1 MVQFNASYF
10 IIQFINLNQPD
21 KVAALIEVFMHCTH
35 VDLTYVTTDNNL
47 KVPNTKSWVLTLLS
61 PESLDLSLDS
71 TPRNSKSQGI
81 TFVRLISFT
90 HFTQGT
96 KEEEPKRSIFS
107 NLDLLERWSWR
118 LERKPRGKLL

>member
-1 MVQFNASYF
+1 MVQFNAQYF

-21 KVAALIEVFMHCTH
+21 KVAVKYSCTCCSCTH

-81 TFVRLISFT
+81 T
-90 HFTQGT
+90 
-96 KEEEPKRSIFS
+96 
-107 NLDLLERWSWR
+107 
-118 LERKPRGKLL
+118 